1 VYVRIDR
8 SFGMEDLEGVYRAI
22 PSATNEPLQ
31 APLKD
36 VRISWSEAFVVMGD
50 PKGTAKLE
58 APAAN
63 ALMEKASILEKVGPA
78 DQAVEAAVDDMVT
91 VSVTESGSKRSGTTS
106 AAVGIGPLVTDA
118 VPCQSRRRESEV
130 VGTTLYAW
138 SEDAGEA
145 GSEEGVGSGAR
156 GTAPTVPKMG
166 RDRATTTSL
175 CC

>member
-1 VYVRIDR
+1 
-8 SFGMEDLEGVYRAI
+8 MEDLEGVYRAI
-22 PSATNEPLQ
+22 PSATNEPFQ

-106 AAVGIGPLVTDA
+106 AAVGIGRGGGNRRWSVRHCMPGPKMPVRRD
-118 VPCQSRRRESEV
+118 RRRES
-130 VGTTLYAW
+130 GLGQGAQPRQCRKW
-138 SEDAGEA
+138 GEIERRPRA
-145 GSEEGVGSGAR
+145 CAVDEGIA
-156 GTAPTVPKMG
+156 
-166 RDRATTTSL
+166 L
-175 CC
+175 